1 MTLALHALFSL
12 LVLIAP
18 AAAAD
23 YAGPLIDAHAHLPNA
38 TAIDAYAA
46 AAKRHDV
53 RKVVLLGV
61 GGAQKED
68 AEWIAAAAKK
78 YPDLVVPGVPVPDP
92 TRGAAAGELDVEL
105 ARTKARVMGEAHIRQ
120 VSRHIDH
127 NPGVDAFLRILELSA
142 TRGVPIVIHDE
153 LNADAAAALE
163 KALAAHRKAIVVLA
177 HAGDAAPATL
187 EPLLTRNAN
196 LMVDLSGMHFQR
208 KPALATEKGPL
219 DPKWKALITRMP
231 DRFLMGLDVWA
242 ARLFEPAMLDR
253 LWKWTRRVLGELP
266 PEVAD
271 RVGYHNAATLYH
283 AD

>member
-1 MTLALHALFSL
+1 MTLALHALLSL
-12 LVLIAP
+12 LVLVAP
-18 AAAAD
+18 AVAAD

-120 VSRHIDH
+120 VSHHIDR

-142 TRGVPIVIHDE
+142 TRGVPI
-153 LNADAAAALE
+153 
-163 KALAAHRKAIVVLA
+163 
-177 HAGDAAPATL
+177 
-187 EPLLTRNAN
+187 
-196 LMVDLSGMHFQR
+196 
-208 KPALATEKGPL
+208 
-219 DPKWKALITRMP
+219 
-231 DRFLMGLDVWA
+231 
-242 ARLFEPAMLDR
+242 
-253 LWKWTRRVLGELP
+253 
-266 PEVAD
+266 
-271 RVGYHNAATLYH
+271 
-283 AD
+283 